1 MVGQID
7 PVLSLLERGLDLV
20 QARQELLVQ
29 NVANVE
35 TPKYQ
40 RKDLDFEAALQE
52 SLRDKKEGV
61 SLRVTQPAHLSSASE
76 SGLREK
82 ESNYWIRQ
90 DGSGVDIEQEMS
102 LVLENTLYYQM
113 LARMTSDKLSQLR
126 TVAREVR

>member
-76 SGLREK
+76 PGLREK

-113 LARMTSDKLSQLR
+113 LARMTSDKLGQLR